1 MLAHN
6 IFDCPLPH
14 RLTSTARMLGH
25 SCPER
30 LNACFLCGAPLP
42 PPPAPPTLPSVPA
55 TPSAS
60 PHSPSDPTS
69 LLLPHA
75 LGAAAV
81 LMLLVL
87 LICCRFAPRFCHTG
101 SRAQDPPWLQFQSQ
115 RVAGRTGRAVAS
127 LAQFNPLSTGR
138 SRLLDGSE
146 DGQTELAADPIA
158 PLVSSPSTGSLRSLN
173 GCSLRSLD
181 GCENGQAALRRHTLA
196 PSSTRPRAAGAPS
209 TCEADS
215 SSRAMHLVKGMVGG
229 ALMSIE
235 SFNEMRKRA
244 NIPLP
249 QHMAELVERQQEQL
263 ESAVEWC
270 FRRQLFEDIAN
281 GAYRTQRSAVDLR
294 SLLEVAV
301 GSDGEV
307 RLL

>member
-60 PHSPSDPTS
+60 PHTPSDPTS

-87 LICCRFAPRFCHTG
+87 LICCRFLPASAIRGLERKIRRGCSFSHSASLAALAAQSPRLHSSIRFPPDARACSMAPRTDRPSSRPTRLHRWCHP
-101 SRAQDPPWLQFQSQ
+101 RPPEACARSMAAACA
-115 RVAGRTGRAVAS
+115 RSMAARTGRPRSGDTHWHRAAR
-127 LAQFNPLSTGR
+127 GR
-138 SRLLDGSE
+138 EPPGRPRRARRTSRLARC
-146 DGQTELAADPIA
+146 TW
-158 PLVSSPSTGSLRSLN
+158 
-173 GCSLRSLD
+173 
-181 GCENGQAALRRHTLA
+181 
-196 PSSTRPRAAGAPS
+196 
-209 TCEADS
+209 
-215 SSRAMHLVKGMVGG
+215 SRVWW
-229 ALMSIE
+229 
-235 SFNEMRKRA
+235 
-244 NIPLP
+244 
-249 QHMAELVERQQEQL
+249 
-263 ESAVEWC
+263 AVP
-270 FRRQLFEDIAN
+270 
-281 GAYRTQRSAVDLR
+281 
-294 SLLEVAV
+294 
-301 GSDGEV
+301 
-307 RLL
+307 